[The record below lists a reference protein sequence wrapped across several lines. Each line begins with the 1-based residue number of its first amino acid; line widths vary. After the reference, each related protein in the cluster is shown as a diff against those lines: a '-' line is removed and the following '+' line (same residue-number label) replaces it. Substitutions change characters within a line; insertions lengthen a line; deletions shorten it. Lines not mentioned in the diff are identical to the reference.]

1 MLPHPTGG
9 GVNFQAAI
17 GPVTSHFRALCA
29 SENYTKAD
37 PRLIN
42 KEAHG
47 GSYSRITLP
56 DGVVNFQG
64 AIGPVPAPFAPC
76 VLGRIIGIDS
86 HVDRRPLPPAVH

>member
-1 MLPHPTGG
+1 MLPHLTGG

-47 GSYSRITLP
+47 GSP
-56 DGVVNFQG
+56 
-64 AIGPVPAPFAPC
+64 PAPDWGWGQFP
-76 VLGRIIGIDS
+76 GGYRSS
-86 HVDRRPLPPAVH
+86 HQPLSRPVCSDAL

>member
-56 DGVVNFQG
+56 DGGVNFQG

-76 VLGRIIGIDS
+76 VLLKII
-86 HVDRRPLPPAVH
+86 RRWTPG